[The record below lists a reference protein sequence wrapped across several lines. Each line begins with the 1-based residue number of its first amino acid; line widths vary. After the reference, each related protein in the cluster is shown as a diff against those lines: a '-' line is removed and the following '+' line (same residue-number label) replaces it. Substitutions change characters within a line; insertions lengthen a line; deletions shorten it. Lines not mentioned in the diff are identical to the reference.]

1 MICIGTRI
9 AGMIRRAHTRQ
20 VKEMEIETKS
30 TMPADFSNS
39 DHSQCPS
46 CRKHTTRRSCRK
58 NIFERILSLAYIYP
72 FRCHSCATRFF
83 KLQWGVRYKKVLRI
97 PEYKD
102 NEEWRFQSFT
112 GPSLSGT
119 ALVPVISAA
128 GEERRKK
135 TRQRLAA

>member
-9 AGMIRRAHTRQ
+9 AGMIRMAHTRQ

-58 NIFERILSLAYIYP
+58 NIFERILSLAYVYP
-72 FRCHSCATRFF
+72 FRCHSCGTRFF
-83 KLQWGVRYKKVLRI
+83 KVQWGVRYKKVFRS
-97 PEYKD
+97 PQYRD
-102 NEEWRFQSFT
+102 NEEWRFQSLT
-112 GPSLSGT
+112 GPSSTWT
-119 ALVPVISAA
+119 ALIPVIPIA
-128 GEERRKK
+128 GEQPRKK
-135 TRQRLAA
+135 TQRRLAA